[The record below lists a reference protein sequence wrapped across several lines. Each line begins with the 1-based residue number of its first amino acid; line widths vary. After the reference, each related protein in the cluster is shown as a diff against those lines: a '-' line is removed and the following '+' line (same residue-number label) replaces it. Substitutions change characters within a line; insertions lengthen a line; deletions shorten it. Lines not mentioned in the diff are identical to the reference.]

1 MKLVVIFAI
10 LLTAGLVLVGAA
22 LIAAIGSEDTTSTVP
37 GAPTSPAQ
45 TEASPAASTA
55 PTTQKPEPEP
65 EPEPSQ
71 PTVKM
76 GQNVRDDAYQFR
88 VTKVSCGVTR
98 VGNEKAQ
105 GQFCLVKLR
114 VKNVGD
120 EPIHVTEENQAL
132 LDTKGREYSPDDEA
146 WIYLDSDPWAEINP
160 GNSMTTTVPFD
171 IPRKAKP
178 DYLRLAGFWGFSDGV
193 KVSLR

>member
-1 MKLVVIFAI
+1 MAP
-10 LLTAGLVLVGAA
+10 AR
-22 LIAAIGSEDTTSTVP
+22 SEAT
-37 GAPTSPAQ
+37 
-45 TEASPAASTA
+45 
-55 PTTQKPEPEP
+55 K
-65 EPEPSQ
+65 
-71 PTVKM
+71 
-76 GQNVRDDAYQFR
+76 FR

-98 VGNEKAQ
+98 VGNSDRNEKAQ